1 MIINLENNLLILF
14 SFIIFQL
21 NKIIRNLKVNKLEA
35 HQKYTSSINGNLI
48 GGYSIFF
55 FILIFQF
62 YQNYTELLF
71 LSIIFVLGV
80 LSDNK
85 IFNSPKYR
93 LIFQIIFIFL
103 FISISDLRI
112 IDTRVETLNYLI
124 SNDTLNIIFTTFCV
138 LIVLNGSNFIDG
150 LNGLVIGYFIIVIF
164 FLLNLDIDL
173 NYFHNTED
181 VYQNFLVILCYLLI
195 LNFFNL
201 IFLGDGGA
209 YLIGFILS
217 ITLIKISNYPD
228 VSLYFII
235 LLLYNYYLK
244 IYFL

>member
-1 MIINLENNLLILF
+1 M
-14 SFIIFQL
+14 
-21 NKIIRNLKVNKLEA
+21 
-35 HQKYTSSINGNLI
+35 
-48 GGYSIFF
+48 
-55 FILIFQF
+55 
-62 YQNYTELLF
+62 
-71 LSIIFVLGV
+71 
-80 LSDNK
+80 
-85 IFNSPKYR
+85 
-93 LIFQIIFIFL
+93 
-103 FISISDLRI
+103 
-112 IDTRVETLNYLI
+112 
-124 SNDTLNIIFTTFCV
+124 
-138 LIVLNGSNFIDG
+138 IVLNGSNFIDG

-217 ITLIKISNYPD
+217 ITLIKIHQIYPD
-228 VSLYFII
+228 VSPYFII
-235 LLLYNYYLK
+235 LLLWYPCFE